1 MRPSHYFPL
10 TTHALQHGSG
20 SALALRPAQLAT
32 LHGDDVA
39 YAPLAA
45 APPRARVL
53 RTALLQR
60 FNSLLTS
67 HLALVHTGSAR
78 ESVEST
84 DLERCAYWVQ
94 HAHLSRAVLS
104 LGGRLGALRGLIFFE
119 LKHAALKR
127 TLTATTTDADHAT
140 VAISRHRAT
149 NARERDE
156 PIEAARHSVT

>member
-84 DLERCAYWVQ
+84 DLERGVV
-94 HAHLSRAVLS
+94 HTS

-127 TLTATTTDADHAT
+127 TLTATTTDVDHAA

>member
-1 MRPSHYFPL
+1 M
-10 TTHALQHGSG
+10 QHGSG

-78 ESVEST
+78 ESVESA
-84 DLERCAYWVQ
+84 DLERGVV
-94 HAHLSRAVLS
+94 HTS

-127 TLTATTTDADHAT
+127 TLTATTTDVDHAA

>member
-78 ESVEST
+78 ESVESA
-84 DLERCAYWVQ
+84 DLERGVV
-94 HAHLSRAVLS
+94 HTS

-127 TLTATTTDADHAT
+127 TLTATTTDADHAA